1 MKRFLFWFI
10 FGTNQVIN
18 DLENNLYQFF
28 YRKEY
33 RKNKYDNTLKARF
46 FYLKKFLP
54 KIRNKVVDLGCGNY
68 STLKLFYKVGF
79 KNIIGVDQLTNI
91 QNINN
96 KKITF
101 VNSEIITFLESCKDE
116 SFDMI
121 TIFDVVEHI
130 SLNSIEILFENIYR
144 VLKPNGSVV
153 IQSPNGS
160 SPFFGSIFYGDP
172 THIFCFNEYSLTNLL
187 ISSGF
192 KKEKISCIEFSP
204 VILSFF
210 SFFRYLLWF
219 LLRSLYKLSYIIET
233 GSSPKALSRVFIIG
247 AFK

>member
-1 MKRFLFWFI
+1 M
-10 FGTNQVIN
+10 V
-18 DLENNLYQFF
+18 LENNLYKFF

-33 RKNKYDNTLKARF
+33 RNNKYDNTIKARF
-46 FYLKKFLP
+46 VYLKKFLP
-54 KIRNKVVDLGCGNY
+54 LIRNKVADLGCGND
-68 STLKLFYKVGF
+68 STLELLSRVGF

-91 QNINN
+91 NNSKN

-101 VNSEIITFLESCKDE
+101 VNSEIINYLKNCKEE

-130 SLNSIEILFENIYR
+130 SLNSIEILLKNIYR

-160 SPFFGSIFYGDP
+160 SPLFGSIFYGDP
-172 THIFCFNEYSLTNLL
+172 THIFCFNEYSLGNLL

-192 KKEKISCIEFSP
+192 KKQKINFIECSP
-204 VILSFF
+204 VIRSFF
-210 SFFRYLLWF
+210 SFFRYLFWF
-219 LLRSLYKLSYIIET
+219 FLRSLYKFFYIVET
-233 GSSPKALSRVFIIG
+233 GSSPKVLSRVFVVG